1 MLNHG
6 DVQITTNIFIK
17 QTSAMNGVIILVIP

>member
-17 QTSAMNGVIILVIP
+17 PIHAMNGVTILVIP